1 MIQVNVDAEQ
11 LRQFSDSI
19 KMYANSTSQIMMKM
33 RSVYD
38 RLDDEWDDDSKD
50 EYIESFRRTCD
61 VLFNVNEALRDT
73 NYSLTEIASIIEQY
87 ANV

>member
-1 MIQVNVDAEQ
+1 MSQVNVDAEQ
-11 LRQFSDSI
+11 VRQFSDSI
-19 KMYANSTSQIMMKM
+19 RMYANSTSQIMMKM
-33 RSVYD
+33 RLVYD
-38 RLDDEWDDDSKD
+38 RLDDEWDDDSKA

-61 VLFNVNEALRDT
+61 VLSNVNEALRDT

>member
-1 MIQVNVDAEQ
+1 MSQVNVDAEQ
-11 LRQFSDSI
+11 VRQFSDSI
-19 KMYANSTSQIMMKM
+19 RMYANSTSQIMMKM

-61 VLFNVNEALRDT
+61 VLSNVNEALRDT

>member
-1 MIQVNVDAEQ
+1 MSQVNVDAEQ
-11 LRQFSDSI
+11 VRQFSDSI
-19 KMYANSTSQIMMKM
+19 RMYANSTSQIMMKM
-33 RSVYD
+33 RLVYD

-61 VLFNVNEALRDT
+61 VLSNVNEALRDT

>member
-1 MIQVNVDAEQ
+1 
-11 LRQFSDSI
+11 
-19 KMYANSTSQIMMKM
+19 MYANSTSQIMMKM

-61 VLFNVNEALRDT
+61 VLSNVNEALRDT

>member
-1 MIQVNVDAEQ
+1 MSQVNVDAEQ
-11 LRQFSDSI
+11 VRQFSDSI
-19 KMYANSTSQIMMKM
+19 RMYANSTSQIMMKM

-38 RLDDEWDDDSKD
+38 RLDNEWDDDSKD

-61 VLFNVNEALRDT
+61 VLSNVNEALRDT